1 MLLCIDIGNTN
12 ITLGVYQNGQPGP
25 RWRLATNQ
33 EKMPDEFG
41 IQLLGLLNYH
51 NIATEDIKETA
62 IASVVPHLTTRWVQ
76 VCHDYLGCLPLV
88 IDSNTHLDI
97 NILVDEPSEV
107 GADRIVDAVA
117 AHVIFGGPACIID
130 FGTATTFDAI
140 SRKGDYLGGAISP
153 GIGISRD
160 ALSERTAKLPKVDLA
175 PPPSP
180 IGKNTIHAM
189 QSGLL
194 YGYVSLVEGM
204 VSLFKNEVGS
214 NMKVIATGGLA
225 EFISKYSNVINIV
238 AVWLTLDGIQII
250 YKRNKLSKN
259 LPN

>member
-1 MLLCIDIGNTN
+1 MVCEIKN
-12 ITLGVYQNGQPGP
+12 
-25 RWRLATNQ
+25 R
-33 EKMPDEFG
+33 
-41 IQLLGLLNYH
+41 
-51 NIATEDIKETA
+51 IATKDIKEAA

-88 IDSNTHLDI
+88 IDSDTHLGI

-194 YGYVSLVEGM
+194 LGYVGLIEGLVKRIKKELGPGTH
-204 VSLFKNEVGS
+204 VV
-214 NMKVIATGGLA
+214 ATGGMADILA
-225 EFISKYSNVINIV
+225 PESDEIEKVDQM
-238 AVWLTLDGIQII
+238 LTLEGLRLI
-250 YKRNKLSKN
+250 YN
-259 LPN
+259 LNRGDDA